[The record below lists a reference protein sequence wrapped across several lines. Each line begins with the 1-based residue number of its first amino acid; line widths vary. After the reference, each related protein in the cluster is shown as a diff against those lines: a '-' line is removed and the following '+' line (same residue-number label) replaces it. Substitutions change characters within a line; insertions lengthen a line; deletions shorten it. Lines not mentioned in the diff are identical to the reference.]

1 MFARVTA
8 YHADEDSQKLMEA
21 FQDTIGPLQQVEG
34 FSHAY
39 FLINADTGR
48 AVSMTIWESEGAMA
62 ASEAGGEERRR
73 RRSEISGASVD
84 SVDHYEVGLIAVAPG
99 VEPAGRRAEPVQEP
113 GEELV

>member
-1 MFARVTA
+1 MFARVSA
-8 YHADEDSQKLMEA
+8 YHADEDSQKLMQA

-39 FLINADTGR
+39 FLIDPETGR
-48 AVSMTIWESEGAMA
+48 AVSMTIWESEAAMES
-62 ASEAGGEERRR
+62 SEPGGEERRR

-99 VEPAGRRAEPVQEP
+99 VQPAGRRPEPVEEP
-113 GEELV
+113 GEERV

>member
-1 MFARVTA
+1 MFARVSA
-8 YHADEDSQKLMEA
+8 YQADQDNERLLEA
-21 FQDTIGPLQQVEG
+21 FQETIGPLQQVEG

-39 FLINADTGR
+39 FLVDADSGR

-62 ASEAGGEERRR
+62 ASEAGGEQRRR

-84 SVDHYEVGLIAVAPG
+84 SVDHYEVALIAVAPG
-99 VEPAGRRAEPVQEP
+99 VEPAGRRPSPVEEP

>member
-8 YHADEDSQKLMEA
+8 YHADEDSQKLLGA

-39 FLINADTGR
+39 FLIDADTGR
-48 AVSMTIWESEGAMA
+48 AVSMTIWESEADMA
-62 ASEAGGEERRR
+62 GSEAGGEQRRQ

-99 VEPAGRRAEPVQEP
+99 VQPAGRRAERVEEP
-113 GEELV
+113 GEELP